1 MKHLILIIAL
11 FMVLGINAQERKT
24 NNQQETL
31 LIVVDGIEN
40 KKGNLMVGL
49 YDSSENHMKKVACGF
64 KIAVTD
70 VTMEIEAAGV
80 KDGEYSVAVYHDVNN
95 NGKMDSGLFGIP
107 TEKYGFSN
115 NAKGFMGAP
124 SFENSKIE
132 FPKQKV
138 VRIHLH

>member
-1 MKHLILIIAL
+1 MKYSVLIITL

-24 NNQQETL
+24 VEQQTL
-31 LIVVDGIEN
+31 LIVVDGVDGI
-40 KKGNLMVGL
+40 KGNLMVGL
-49 YDSSENHMKKVACGF
+49 YNSAGSHMKETAYAFKVA
-64 KIAVTD
+64 VTESI
-70 VTMEIEAAGV
+70 MEIKV
-80 KDGEYSVAVYHDVNN
+80 DDIKDGEYSIAVYHDVND

-124 SFENSKIE
+124 SFENSRIG
-132 FPKQKV
+132 FPEQKV

>member
-1 MKHLILIIAL
+1 MKYLILIIASFIAL
-11 FMVLGINAQERKT
+11 EINAQERKPME
-24 NNQQETL
+24 QQTL
-31 LIVVDGIEN
+31 LIVVDGIEEI
-40 KKGNLMVGL
+40 KGNLMVGL
-49 YDSSENHMKKVACGF
+49 YNSSASHMKKTVYGF
-64 KIAVTD
+64 KVAVTD
-70 VTMEIEAAGV
+70 VTMEIEADGI
-80 KDGEYSVAVYHDVNN
+80 KNGEYSIAVYHDTNDN
-95 NGKMDSGLFGIP
+95 RKMDSGLFGIP